1 MRSNMKQVWLASMTS
16 LVVFACGGCAGGEF
30 KAPAATL
37 NQSATLSDGLPV
49 NPMEWKIITSSVD
62 TSATT
67 TSTLY
72 GNEIAVAYARSN
84 TGQTYPNGAEIALV
98 TWTQREDDRWFGA
111 KIPDQV
117 KSVEFAA
124 VEGPDTTKSRGAY
137 ERQYDYEKYEGT
149 PLRQVIQQRA
159 LAPDDRMT
167 VLFSQRAA
175 VMP

>member
-1 MRSNMKQVWLASMTS
+1 MRSNMKQVLLASITL
-16 LVVFACGGCAGGEF
+16 LVVFALLGCAGGEF

-124 VEGPDTTKSRGAY
+124 VEGLDTTKSRGAY

-149 PLRQVIQQRA
+149 PLRQVIKQRA
-159 LAPDDRMT
+159 LAPDDRMAA
-167 VLFSQRAA
+167 LFSQRAA